1 MASYRAVLAVAATKM
16 GPSGGETPWL
26 SRLME
31 TGGAF
36 GFTEGLGDMTLGD
49 VTLGGEGGDDVSV
62 SRANARVFG
71 MHLYTWMRALF
82 RGVYSGLCTYT
93 HVCWRVS
100 SVVPENPQLSP
111 CPKELAHTSP
121 SHRKQLLRRSL

>member
-1 MASYRAVLAVAATKM
+1 M
-16 GPSGGETPWL
+16 GPSGSETPWL

-82 RGVYSGLCTYT
+82 RGVYSECVFMYA
-93 HVCWRVS
+93 RVLACLFCGAG
-100 SVVPENPQLSP
+100 EPQLSP